1 VCNLG
6 VQRLKE
12 RFRRDGKQ
20 SVASKRGDGQQVA
33 TASSP
38 VFFLCFV
45 QGRMCERVE
54 MFCCLLDSGQCSCR
68 SRFDRP
74 RIVSFLLTSVQL
86 GTDIPC
92 ALTHSKYHSS
102 ILAASKLDHPPL
114 RPLERLP
121 LVRFPSC
128 VSSDNRSF
136 PLRDGRCYSS
146 VICFPFTLF
155 LRRQLDFSRRD
166 RPDTTPDRR
175 CRVKIMASTPF
186 LSLSRS
192 HHRGMK
198 PSAPLTR

>member
-121 LVRFPSC
+121 LLRFPSF
-128 VSSDNRSF
+128 VSSDNCSF
-136 PLRDGRCYSS
+136 PLRFACLYSS
-146 VICFPFTLF
+146 LVRFPFTLL
-155 LRRQLDFSRRD
+155 LRRRLDSSRRD

-175 CRVKIMASTPF
+175 FRVKLATSTPF
-186 LSLSRS
+186 FPPLRS
-192 HHRGMK
+192 QRHRTK
-198 PSAPLTR
+198 PSPPLTR